1 MTTSTTYNRAF
12 WNVMKGKE
20 ENNQNL
26 SEGFDNVGAYVAP
39 DEFRE
44 GFNTALA
51 KENIFR
57 RFATVI
63 NLSSAEGKIQAVS
76 STGTAD
82 WVEDGDPIPE
92 SADTFTQFLV
102 KSYKLASLVKL
113 NRSFVTDMNFN
124 LEKYLMGD
132 FAKRFGKAEENALL
146 NGNGTTQPT
155 GILTARRKQ
164 YEYYRDF
171 LLTFDEDVP
180 KVRLDKVT
188 TITRGVRVVKSQLT
202 ETGTYP
208 VFQNSMTPL
217 GYYEKSNFNKN
228 TVFIIGAGAAGEIGY
243 SKIDFWAADDCYC
256 LTCSDRLQSRF
267 LYYAILCQKSYLLS
281 RVRRASVPRLA
292 RSVIERVEIP
302 VPPLKE
308 QERIVSILDRFDAL
322 CNDLTSGIPA
332 EIEARQKQYEYY
344 RDKLLSFKEVTA

>member
-1 MTTSTTYNRAF
+1 MATSTTYNRAF

-26 SEGFDNVGAYVAP
+26 SEGFDNAGAYVAP

-155 GILTARRKQ
+155 GILTA
-164 YEYYRDF
+164 DA
-171 LLTFDEDVP
+171 D
-180 KVRLDKVT
+180 VT
-188 TITRGVRVVKSQLT
+188 T
-202 ETGTYP
+202 
-208 VFQNSMTPL
+208 
-217 GYYEKSNFNKN
+217 
-228 TVFIIGAGAAGEIGY
+228 
-243 SKIDFWAADDCYC
+243 AD
-256 LTCSDRLQSRF
+256 S
-267 LYYAILCQKSYLLS
+267 SYHL
-281 RVRRASVPRLA
+281 
-292 RSVIERVEIP
+292 
-302 VPPLKE
+302 
-308 QERIVSILDRFDAL
+308 F
-322 CNDLTSGIPA
+322 
-332 EIEARQKQYEYY
+332 
-344 RDKLLSFKEVTA
+344 

>member
-1 MTTSTTYNRAF
+1 MATSTTYNRAF

-26 SEGFDNVGAYVAP
+26 SEGFDNAGAYVAP

-57 RFATVI
+57 RFVTVI

-155 GILTARRKQ
+155 GILTADADVTTADIVFGDLSYYWLIERQPITIKKLSELYALQ
-164 YEYYRDF
+164 GQIGFSAYE
-171 LLTFDEDVP
+171 
-180 KVRLDKVT
+180 RLDGKL
-188 TITRGVRVVKSQLT
+188 IQ
-202 ETGTYP
+202 P
-208 VFQNSMTPL
+208 
-217 GYYEKSNFNKN
+217 
-228 TVFIIGAGAAGEIGY
+228 
-243 SKIDFWAADDCYC
+243 
-256 LTCSDRLQSRF
+256 
-267 LYYAILCQKSYLLS
+267 
-281 RVRRASVPRLA
+281 
-292 RSVIERVEIP
+292 
-302 VPPLKE
+302 
-308 QERIVSILDRFDAL
+308 DAL
-322 CNDLTSGIPA
+322 KILQIKA
-332 EIEARQKQYEYY
+332 
-344 RDKLLSFKEVTA
+344 

>member
-1 MTTSTTYNRAF
+1 MATSTTYNRAF

-26 SEGFDNVGAYVAP
+26 SEGFDNAGAYVAP
-39 DEFRE
+39 DEFGE

-76 STGTAD
+76 SKGTAD

-155 GILTARRKQ
+155 GILTA
-164 YEYYRDF
+164 DADV
-171 LLTFDEDVP
+171 TTADSANISFDEIISLYFSLKDEYRNNAVFIMHDNTSMLLRTLKDSNGSYLWNTSDNTIFGKP
-180 KVRLDKVT
+180 VVTSPYMPTVSAGAKSIVFGDLSYYWLIERQPITIKKLSELYALQGQIGFSAYERLDGKL
-188 TITRGVRVVKSQLT
+188 IQ
-202 ETGTYP
+202 P
-208 VFQNSMTPL
+208 
-217 GYYEKSNFNKN
+217 
-228 TVFIIGAGAAGEIGY
+228 
-243 SKIDFWAADDCYC
+243 
-256 LTCSDRLQSRF
+256 
-267 LYYAILCQKSYLLS
+267 
-281 RVRRASVPRLA
+281 
-292 RSVIERVEIP
+292 
-302 VPPLKE
+302 
-308 QERIVSILDRFDAL
+308 DAL
-322 CNDLTSGIPA
+322 KILQIKA
-332 EIEARQKQYEYY
+332 
-344 RDKLLSFKEVTA
+344 

>member
-1 MTTSTTYNRAF
+1 MATSTTYNRAF

-155 GILTARRKQ
+155 GILTA
-164 YEYYRDF
+164 DADV
-171 LLTFDEDVP
+171 TTADSATISFDE
-180 KVRLDKVT
+180 
-188 TITRGVRVVKSQLT
+188 
-202 ETGTYP
+202 
-208 VFQNSMTPL
+208 
-217 GYYEKSNFNKN
+217 
-228 TVFIIGAGAAGEIGY
+228 II
-243 SKIDFWAADDCYC
+243 S
-256 LTCSDRLQSRF
+256 
-267 LYYAILCQKSYLLS
+267 LYFS
-281 RVRRASVPRLA
+281 
-292 RSVIERVEIP
+292 
-302 VPPLKE
+302 LKE
-308 QERIVSILDRFDAL
+308 ACELALNRIADEVNKCPGCKGLNGPL
-322 CNDLTSGIPA
+322 PKYP
-332 EIEARQKQYEYY
+332 EAGKNFAIYATMDTTLR
-344 RDKLLSFKEVTA
+344 

>member
-1 MTTSTTYNRAF
+1 MATSTTYNRAF

-51 KENIFR
+51 KENVFR

-155 GILTARRKQ
+155 GILTVDA
-164 YEYYRDF
+164 DV
-171 LLTFDEDVP
+171 TTADSATISFDEIISLYFSLKDEY
-180 KVRLDKVT
+180 RNNAT
-188 TITRGVRVVKSQLT
+188 TKSDIGGTVYVVESRVSDSAKES
-202 ETGTYP
+202 
-208 VFQNSMTPL
+208 
-217 GYYEKSNFNKN
+217 
-228 TVFIIGAGAAGEIGY
+228 AY
-243 SKIDFWAADDCYC
+243 SKLKRLITVNAKS
-256 LTCSDRLQSRF
+256 LSKLSDSSN
-267 LYYAILCQKSYLLS
+267 KSTD
-281 RVRRASVPRLA
+281 LA
-292 RSVIERVEIP
+292 
-302 VPPLKE
+302 
-308 QERIVSILDRFDAL
+308 
-322 CNDLTSGIPA
+322 
-332 EIEARQKQYEYY
+332 
-344 RDKLLSFKEVTA
+344 

>member
-1 MTTSTTYNRAF
+1 
-12 WNVMKGKE
+12 
-20 ENNQNL
+20 L
-26 SEGFDNVGAYVAP
+26 
-39 DEFRE
+39 
-44 GFNTALA
+44 
-51 KENIFR
+51 
-57 RFATVI
+57 
-63 NLSSAEGKIQAVS
+63 
-76 STGTAD
+76 
-82 WVEDGDPIPE
+82 
-92 SADTFTQFLV
+92 
-102 KSYKLASLVKL
+102 
-113 NRSFVTDMNFN
+113 
-124 LEKYLMGD
+124 
-132 FAKRFGKAEENALL
+132 
-146 NGNGTTQPT
+146 
-155 GILTARRKQ
+155 
-164 YEYYRDF
+164 
-171 LLTFDEDVP
+171 LLTFDDDVP

-292 RSVIERVEIP
+292 RSVIERLEIP

-308 QERIVSILDRFDAL
+308 QERIVAILDRFDAL

>member
-1 MTTSTTYNRAF
+1 MATSTTYNRAF

-44 GFNTALA
+44 GFNTTLA

-82 WVEDGDPIPE
+82 WVEDGDTIPE

-155 GILTARRKQ
+155 GILTA
-164 YEYYRDF
+164 DADV
-171 LLTFDEDVP
+171 TTADNSTISFDEIIS
-180 KVRLDKVT
+180 LYF
-188 TITRGVRVVKSQLT
+188 SL
-202 ETGTYP
+202 
-208 VFQNSMTPL
+208 
-217 GYYEKSNFNKN
+217 KN
-228 TVFIIGAGAAGEIGY
+228 EYRNNAVFIMHDNTAMLLRTIKDTSG
-243 SKIDFWAADDCYC
+243 
-256 LTCSDRLQSRF
+256 
-267 LYYAILCQKSYLLS
+267 SYLWNS
-281 RVRRASVPRLA
+281 SDNTIFGKPV
-292 RSVIERVEIP
+292 VISPYMGV
-302 VPPLKE
+302 
-308 QERIVSILDRFDAL
+308 
-322 CNDLTSGIPA
+322 
-332 EIEARQKQYEYY
+332 
-344 RDKLLSFKEVTA
+344 

>member
-1 MTTSTTYNRAF
+1 MERYE
-12 WNVMKGKE
+12 GKDV
-20 ENNQNL
+20 NYQNL
-26 SEGFDNVGAYVAP
+26 NEGYDNVGAYVAP

-155 GILTARRKQ
+155 GILTA
-164 YEYYRDF
+164 DADVA
-171 LLTFDEDVP
+171 TADSVTISFDEITSLYFSL
-180 KVRLDKVT
+180 KMNIATTLCLSCT
-188 TITRGVRVVKSQLT
+188 TIQLCFLELLRIQAAVICGILQIT
-202 ETGTYP
+202 PSSESLYLPLHICLQYQQEQKALYLEIYHTTG
-208 VFQNSMTPL
+208 
-217 GYYEKSNFNKN
+217 
-228 TVFIIGAGAAGEIGY
+228 
-243 SKIDFWAADDCYC
+243 
-256 LTCSDRLQSRF
+256 
-267 LYYAILCQKSYLLS
+267 
-281 RVRRASVPRLA
+281 
-292 RSVIERVEIP
+292 
-302 VPPLKE
+302 
-308 QERIVSILDRFDAL
+308 
-322 CNDLTSGIPA
+322 
-332 EIEARQKQYEYY
+332 
-344 RDKLLSFKEVTA
+344 

>member
-1 MTTSTTYNRAF
+1 MATSTTYNRAF

-26 SEGFDNVGAYVAP
+26 SEGFDNAGAYVAP

-102 KSYKLASLVKL
+102 KSYKLASLIKL

-155 GILTARRKQ
+155 GILTA
-164 YEYYRDF
+164 DADV
-171 LLTFDEDVP
+171 TTADNSTISFDEIISLYFSLKDEYRNNAVFIMHDNTAMLLRTLKDTSGSYLWNSSDNTIFGKP
-180 KVRLDKVT
+180 VVTSPYMPTVSAGAKNIVFGDLSYYWLIERQPITIKKLSELYALQGQIGFSAYERLDGKL
-188 TITRGVRVVKSQLT
+188 IQ
-202 ETGTYP
+202 P
-208 VFQNSMTPL
+208 
-217 GYYEKSNFNKN
+217 
-228 TVFIIGAGAAGEIGY
+228 
-243 SKIDFWAADDCYC
+243 
-256 LTCSDRLQSRF
+256 
-267 LYYAILCQKSYLLS
+267 
-281 RVRRASVPRLA
+281 
-292 RSVIERVEIP
+292 
-302 VPPLKE
+302 
-308 QERIVSILDRFDAL
+308 DAL
-322 CNDLTSGIPA
+322 KILQIKA
-332 EIEARQKQYEYY
+332 
-344 RDKLLSFKEVTA
+344 

>member
-1 MTTSTTYNRAF
+1 MATSTTYNRAF

-26 SEGFDNVGAYVAP
+26 SEGFDNAGAYVAP

-132 FAKRFGKAEENALL
+132 FAKRFGKAEKVD
-146 NGNGTTQPT
+146 GRRTQR
-155 GILTARRKQ
+155 IQ
-164 YEYYRDF
+164 IFY
-171 LLTFDEDVP
+171 
-180 KVRLDKVT
+180 
-188 TITRGVRVVKSQLT
+188 
-202 ETGTYP
+202 
-208 VFQNSMTPL
+208 NC
-217 GYYEKSNFNKN
+217 
-228 TVFIIGAGAAGEIGY
+228 IGA
-243 SKIDFWAADDCYC
+243 ID
-256 LTCSDRLQSRF
+256 LP
-267 LYYAILCQKSYLLS
+267 K
-281 RVRRASVPRLA
+281 
-292 RSVIERVEIP
+292 
-302 VPPLKE
+302 
-308 QERIVSILDRFDAL
+308 
-322 CNDLTSGIPA
+322 
-332 EIEARQKQYEYY
+332 
-344 RDKLLSFKEVTA
+344 